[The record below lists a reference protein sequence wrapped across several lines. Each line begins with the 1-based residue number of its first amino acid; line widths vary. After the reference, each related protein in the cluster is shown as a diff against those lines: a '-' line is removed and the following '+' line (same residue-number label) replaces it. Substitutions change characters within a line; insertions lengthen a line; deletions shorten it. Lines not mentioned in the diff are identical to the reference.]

1 MTAPEHAGAI
11 LTIDLGAIAANWRL
25 LRDRLGGGECGA
37 MVKADAYGL
46 GLEPV
51 ANALWRTGCR
61 TFFVALTEEGRALRT
76 MLPEADIFV
85 MQGIADD
92 EEAELLAARLIP
104 VLNTT
109 DEIARWSKFA
119 QARGAAPLP
128 AAIMIDTGMSR
139 LGLEPDEA
147 RSFAARPEALDGI
160 ALTCLMSHLVV
171 AEERDNPL
179 TAQQLRDFHALRAAF
194 PPARASICNS
204 SAVFLGPEYALDLA
218 RPGAALFGLA
228 PIAGEANPMAPVVTL
243 AGRILQVRQIDSPR
257 TVGYGA
263 THRAKAPTRIATVS
277 VGYADGYLR
286 SLSGRAS
293 GMLGGRRVSLVGRVS
308 MDLITFDVTGV
319 PERFARAGERIE
331 LIGAT
336 HTLDDLAAE
345 AGTIGYEI
353 LTALG
358 RRYHRKY
365 VG

>member
-11 LTIDLGAIAANWRL
+11 LTVDLGAIAANWRL
-25 LRDRLGGGECGA
+25 LRDRLGGAECGA
-37 MVKADAYGL
+37 VVKADAYGL
-46 GLEPV
+46 GLAPV
-51 ANALWRTGCR
+51 AQALWRAGCR
-61 TFFVALTEEGRALRT
+61 TYFVALAEEGRALRAV
-76 MLPEADIFV
+76 LPEADIFV
-85 MQGIADD
+85 MHGIAPD
-92 EEAELLAARLIP
+92 EEAELVAARLIP

-109 DEIARWSKFA
+109 DEIARWA
-119 QARGAAPLP
+119 RHAHRRGAAPLA

-139 LGLEPDEA
+139 LGLEPDEV
-147 RSFAARPEALDGI
+147 RSLAARPDALDGV
-160 ALTCLMSHLVV
+160 ALACVMSHLVS
-171 AEERDNPL
+171 AEERGNPL
-179 TAQQLRDFHALRAAF
+179 TAQQLRDFQALRGAF

-204 SAVFLGPEYALDLA
+204 SAAFLGPEYALDLA
-218 RPGAALFGLA
+218 RPGAAIFGLA
-228 PIAGEANPMAPVVTL
+228 PIAGEPNPMAPVVTL

-263 THRAKAPTRIATVS
+263 THRATAPTRIATVS

-286 SLSGRAS
+286 SLSGRTS

-336 HTLDDLAAE
+336 HTPDDLAAE

-358 RRYHRKY
+358 RRYHRDY
-365 VG
+365 IG